1 MMRALALASLIL
13 LGATLPAQAAKL
25 TVTVEN
31 VRNDQ
36 GDIRLSVFASPA
48 EWPSHSTTE
57 HDLVMPAHSGTVVFN
72 LDLPPGT
79 YAINGFHD
87 ENRNLEFDRTAI
99 GLPEE
104 GYFFSDDAK
113 PFLSAPSFGAAS
125 FSLPPDGATI
135 STHVVYP

>member
-1 MMRALALASLIL
+1 MRRAAALAVLLLA
-13 LGATLPAQAAKL
+13 GALPAEAATL

-31 VRNDQ
+31 VRNSN
-36 GDIRLSVFASPA
+36 GDIRLSIFASPA

-57 HDLVMPAHSGTVVFN
+57 HDLVQPAHAGSVVFK

-87 ENRNLEFDRTAI
+87 ENRNVEFDRTAI

-104 GYFFSDDAK
+104 GYFFSDNAK
-113 PFLSAPSFGAAS
+113 PFLSAPSFKAAS
-125 FSLPPDGATI
+125 FTLPPQGAAIT
-135 STHVVYP
+135 TRVVYP

>member
-1 MMRALALASLIL
+1 MRALALAL
-13 LGATLPAQAAKL
+13 LLLAVALPAEAATL

-31 VRNDQ
+31 VRNDS
-36 GDIRLSVFASPA
+36 GNIRLSIFASPA

-57 HDLVMPAHSGTVVFN
+57 HDLVQPAHSGNVVFK

-87 ENRNLEFDRTAI
+87 ENGNVEFDRTAI

-104 GYFFSDDAK
+104 GYFFSDNAK
-113 PFLSAPSFGAAS
+113 PFLSAPSFKAAS
-125 FSLPPDGATI
+125 FTLPPQGAAIATR
-135 STHVVYP
+135 VVYP

>member
-1 MMRALALASLIL
+1 MLLLWTAALPGEA
-13 LGATLPAQAAKL
+13 ATLM
-25 TVTVEN
+25 VTVEN
-31 VRNDQ
+31 VRNDS

-57 HDLVMPAHSGTVVFN
+57 HDLVLPARTGDVVFK

-87 ENRNLEFDRTAI
+87 ENRNVEFDRTALGI
-99 GLPEE
+99 PEE

-113 PFLSAPSFGAAS
+113 PFLSAPSFAAAS
-125 FSLPPDGATI
+125 FSLPPEGAAIT
-135 STHVVYP
+135 THVVYP